1 MSEKVIIIGSGPAG
15 CTAAIYA
22 ARANLNPFVF
32 EGLEPGGQLTIT
44 TDVEN
49 FPGYPDG
56 VSGPL
61 MMQDMKKQAER
72 FGARFKTAQV
82 TEVDLSN
89 PPFKIKDGDTEHEA
103 DAIIIATGARARW
116 LDLESERTLRG
127 RGVSACATC
136 DGAFFKDK
144 EVAVVGGGDNA
155 MEEAIF
161 LTKFASK
168 VTIIHRRQG
177 LRASRIMASRARN
190 NPKIEWR
197 LNKVVHEI
205 KDVEAGKVSGLT
217 LKDARTGEPSEFPCE
232 GLFVAIGHVPNTA
245 VFKGQIDLDA
255 SGYIIPKE
263 PGRTFTSVN
272 GVFACG
278 DCVDHTYRQAVT
290 AAGTGCAA
298 AMDCSRWL
306 DAGL

>member
-1 MSEKVIIIGSGPAG
+1 MSEKVIVVGSGPAG

-22 ARANLNPFVF
+22 ARAGLSALVF
-32 EGLEPGGQLTIT
+32 EGPEPGGQLMIT
-44 TDVEN
+44 TGVEN

-61 MMQDMKKQAER
+61 MMQDIKKQAQR
-72 FGARFKTAQV
+72 FGARFQTAEV
-82 TEVDLSN
+82 IEVDLSN
-89 PPFKIKDGDTEHEA
+89 RPFKIKDANTEYESE
-103 DAIIIATGARARW
+103 AIIIATGACARW
-116 LDLESERTLRG
+116 LGLESEKALLG

-136 DGAFFKDK
+136 DGPFFKEKD
-144 EVAVVGGGDNA
+144 VAVAGGGDSA

-168 VTIIHRRQG
+168 VTIIHRREG
-177 LRASRIMASRARN
+177 LRASAIMVQRVRN
-190 NPKIEWR
+190 NPKIEWQ
-197 LNKVVHEI
+197 LNKIIHEI

-217 LKDARTGEPSEFPCE
+217 LEDTNTGELSELPCE
-232 GLFVAIGHVPNTA
+232 GLFVAIGHVPNTGI
-245 VFKGQIDLDA
+245 FKAQIDLDE

-263 PGRTFTSVN
+263 PGRSFTSVN

-278 DCVDHTYRQAVT
+278 DCVDHIYRQGIT

-298 AMDCSRWL
+298 AIDCSQWL
-306 DAGL
+306 DTIL